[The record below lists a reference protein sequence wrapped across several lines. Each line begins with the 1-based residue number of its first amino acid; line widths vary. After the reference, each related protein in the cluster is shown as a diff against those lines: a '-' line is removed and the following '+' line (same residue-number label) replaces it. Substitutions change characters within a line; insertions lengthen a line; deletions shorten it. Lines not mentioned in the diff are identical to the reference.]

1 MMNLIVSAFAAGL
14 LAALVPVAGAQS
26 TSDQEEER
34 KAIVRRVHDEL
45 FGNADTTVLDEYF
58 AEDYV
63 EHHVAA
69 GTLGREDLRRMYGSR
84 GVKTTFPD
92 LHNEIEAL
100 LYDDDQVVV
109 RLTAT
114 GTMKGPMGDQAPTGR
129 SFTLPVIVIY
139 RFEGEQIVE
148 AWRSYNV
155 RSLRQQ
161 IGVD

>member
-1 MMNLIVSAFAAGL
+1 MNLIVSVFAAGL

-58 AEDYV
+58 AKDYV

-148 AWRSYNV
+148 AWRSYDV